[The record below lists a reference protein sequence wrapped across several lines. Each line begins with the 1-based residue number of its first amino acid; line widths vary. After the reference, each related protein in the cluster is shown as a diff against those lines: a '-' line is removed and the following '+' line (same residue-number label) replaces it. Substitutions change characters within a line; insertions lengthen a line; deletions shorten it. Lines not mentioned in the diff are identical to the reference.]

1 MLNARYNPLVSQAE
15 ITGKAQPDL
24 HSLRQRAY
32 TQGRQAYEGGSID
45 ANLAIMPGELLVA
58 RKNCRN
64 TSGAYG
70 RFNQCGFTS
79 VAGITT
85 DDKNPE
91 ELMRDLTFLGV
102 AKSEYQ
108 YGGEN
113 LFGTDPLDHG
123 FGYLISGSITIINTG
138 TQDIHAFDQLAIRVP
153 PYPQGDPRS
162 QGTPGSYAIDTGLNP
177 LRPVNRIGTPNGKP
191 LFMIERFDP
200 CDFTFQVAGSFELIK
215 KTKANGG
222 IEGITFQDFFNR
234 NNDASRKLSSAQE
247 EAFGYVYGLL
257 TVARIANPTIK
268 YIKKN
273 GKVTAAGVAFLKDVY
288 GRNVFPGSNPGFE
301 DNRAG
306 NLLGKSKEIEK
317 FLKDHIFDLLCG
329 SIGGSIAAKNARRI
343 GTAIG
348 SAKPGQS
355 LDAMIRLY

>member
-32 TQGRQAYEGGSID
+32 TQGRQAYDGGSID

-64 TSGAYG
+64 TSGAFG

-79 VAGITT
+79 MAGITI

-113 LFGTDPLDHG
+113 LFGTDPMDHG
-123 FGYLISGSITIINTG
+123 FGFLISGSITIINTG
-138 TQDIHAFDQLAIRVP
+138 RYDIHAFDQLCIRAP

-162 QGTPGSYAIDTGLNP
+162 QGTPGSYSIDTGLNP
-177 LRPVNRIGTPNGKP
+177 LRPMNRVGTPNGKP
-191 LFMIERFDP
+191 LLMVERYDP
-200 CDFTFQVAGSFELIK
+200 CDFTFQIAGSFELIR

-222 IEGITFQDFFNR
+222 IVGITFKDFFNR
-234 NNDASRKLSSAQE
+234 NNDASRKLTSAQE

-257 TVARIANPTIK
+257 TVARIANNNVD
-268 YIKKN
+268 YIDFAT
-273 GKVTAAGVAFLKDVY
+273 GGITAEGITFLKDVY
-288 GRNVFPGSNPGFE
+288 GRNVFPGSNPGKE
-301 DNRAG
+301 DNRQGDLNG
-306 NLLGKSKEIEK
+306 NDLRIEQ
-317 FLKDHIFDLLCG
+317 FLKDHVFDLLCG
-329 SIGGSIAAKNARRI
+329 GIGGSMAAKEARKI

-355 LDAMIRLY
+355 LDVMIRL